1 MILTMVIGKFVIYI
15 CETVGYKETVNKFPH
30 TRWKI
35 LLFGDADTMSDDKFR
50 DLHLSNSAII
60 HVKPPGPLSREILL
74 KQDRAESAAVSYP
87 KAIPVAFA
95 EGKGATLKDVDGNI
109 YIDFFAGAG
118 VLNVGH
124 CNPEIV
130 EAAKEQMGQLTH
142 TLDFPTPIRME
153 MIDELLSVLP
163 TKLKNNAKLLFVA
176 PTGSDTVESAMKL
189 AKFNTGRIGM
199 ISFEGA
205 YHGMTAGA
213 ITLTANKSLKQ
224 SLIPMIPEVHF
235 VPYAYCYRCP
245 FGQDYAECN
254 LECAKYLEHVLEDP
268 KSGVVDPAAI
278 IIEAVQ
284 GEGGSLPAPI
294 EYLKEVKRISSEY
307 CIPLILDEIQAGM
320 GRTGKMWA
328 YQHAGIIPDIMTI
341 SKGIGGGLPLSV
353 LVFDEALD
361 TWEKGAHVG
370 TFRGNVV
377 ALAAGVASLRFIK
390 KHKLWRHAS
399 RLGDDIFLPWMVE
412 LLDDCK
418 FIGDIRGKGLMLG
431 IEFVKDK
438 KTKTPWP
445 EFAKKVRTACYQ
457 RGLIVEIGGHFSNV
471 VRFMPPLVITTE
483 LAEAGLEIFADAL
496 KEVEAAAKYVDFPT
510 ATPQ

>member
-1 MILTMVIGKFVIYI
+1 MF
-15 CETVGYKETVNKFPH
+15 
-30 TRWKI
+30 
-35 LLFGDADTMSDDKFR
+35 DDKFR
-50 DLHLSNSAII
+50 NLHLSNSAII
-60 HVKPPGPLSREILL
+60 FEKPPGPRSKEMLQ
-74 KQDRAESAAVSYP
+74 KQDYAESAAVSYP

-124 CNPEIV
+124 CNPEVV
-130 EAAKEQMGQLTH
+130 EAAKEQMGKLTH

-153 MIDELLSVLP
+153 LVDELLSVLP
-163 TKLKNNAKLLFVA
+163 TKFRNIAKLLFVA
-176 PTGSDTVESAMKL
+176 PTGSDAVESAMKL

-224 SLIPMIPEVHF
+224 SLMPMIPEVHF
-235 VPYAYCYRCP
+235 IPYAYCYRCP
-245 FGQDYAECN
+245 FGREYSDCS
-254 LECAKYLEHVLEDP
+254 LECASYIEHVLEDP

-284 GEGGSLPAPI
+284 GEAGSLPAPD
-294 EYLKEVKRISSEY
+294 EFLKEVKRISTEY
-307 CIPLILDEIQAGM
+307 CVLLIVDEIQAGM
-320 GRTGKMWA
+320 SRTGKMWA
-328 YQHAGIIPDIMTI
+328 FQHSDIIPDIMTI
-341 SKGIGGGLPLSV
+341 SKGIGGGLPLSA
-353 LVFDEALD
+353 LVFDEKLD

-377 ALAAGVASLRFIK
+377 ALAAGVATLKFIK
-390 KHKLWRHAS
+390 KHKLWNYAARLSEEVFFPRLEELKEES
-399 RLGDDIFLPWMVE
+399 R
-412 LLDDCK
+412 
-418 FIGDIRGKGLMLG
+418 FIGDVRGKGLMLG

-438 KTKTPWP
+438 KSKKPWT
-445 EFAKKVRTACYQ
+445 EFAKEIRTACYQ

-471 VRFMPPLVITTE
+471 VRFMPPLVLTKE
-483 LAEAGLEIFADAL
+483 LAEAGLDIFTDSL
-496 KEVEAAAKYVDFPT
+496 REVEDANKGIEFPT
-510 ATPQ
+510 VASHLS

>member
-1 MILTMVIGKFVIYI
+1 
-15 CETVGYKETVNKFPH
+15 
-30 TRWKI
+30 
-35 LLFGDADTMSDDKFR
+35 MSDDKFR
-50 DLHLSNSAII
+50 DLHLSNSALIRK
-60 HVKPPGPLSREILL
+60 KPPGPRSREMLQ

-124 CNPEIV
+124 CNPEVV
-130 EAAKEQMGQLTH
+130 EAAKEQMGRLTH

-153 MIDELLSVLP
+153 MVDELLSVLP
-163 TKLKNNAKLLFVA
+163 TKLRNIAKLLFVA
-176 PTGSDTVESAMKL
+176 PTGSDAVESAMKL

-224 SLIPMIPEVHF
+224 SLMPMIPEVHF

-245 FGQDYAECN
+245 FGTNYSDCS
-254 LECAKYLEHVLEDP
+254 LECAAYLEHVLEDP

-284 GEGGSLPAPI
+284 GEGGSLPAPN
-294 EYLKEVKRISSEY
+294 EYLKEVKRMSSEY
-307 CIPLILDEIQAGM
+307 CVPLIVDEIQAGM

-328 YQHAGIIPDIMTI
+328 CQHSGITPDIMTI

-353 LVFDEALD
+353 LVFDEKLD

-377 ALAAGVASLRFIK
+377 ALAAGVAALRFIK
-390 KHKLWRHAS
+390 RHKLWKHAA
-399 RLGDDIFLPWMVE
+399 RLGDDIFLPWLIDLQDE
-412 LLDDCK
+412 SR
-418 FIGDIRGKGLMLG
+418 FIGDTRGRGLMLG
-431 IEFVKDK
+431 VEFVKDK
-438 KTKTPWP
+438 KTKEPWT
-445 EFAKKVRTACYQ
+445 EFAKEVRTACYQ

-471 VRFMPPLVITTE
+471 VRFMPPLVITSE

-496 KEVEAAAKYVDFPT
+496 KEVEDANKDAEFSMVSSH
-510 ATPQ
+510 

>member
-1 MILTMVIGKFVIYI
+1 ML
-15 CETVGYKETVNKFPH
+15 
-30 TRWKI
+30 
-35 LLFGDADTMSDDKFR
+35 DDKFR
-50 DLHLSNSAII
+50 NLHLSNSAMIFE
-60 HVKPPGPLSREILL
+60 KPPGPRSKEMLQ
-74 KQDRAESAAVSYP
+74 KQDYAESAAVSYP

-124 CNPEIV
+124 CNPEVV
-130 EAAKEQMGQLTH
+130 EAAKVQMGKLTH

-153 MIDELLSVLP
+153 LVDELLSVLP
-163 TKLKNNAKLLFVA
+163 TKFRNIAKLLFVA
-176 PTGSDTVESAMKL
+176 PTGSDAVESAMKL

-224 SLIPMIPEVHF
+224 SLMPMIPEVHF
-235 VPYAYCYRCP
+235 LPYAYCYRCP
-245 FGQDYAECN
+245 FGREYSDCS
-254 LECAKYLEHVLEDP
+254 LECASFIEHVLEDP

-284 GEGGSLPAPI
+284 GEAGSLPAPD
-294 EYLKEVKRISSEY
+294 EFLKEVKRISTEY
-307 CIPLILDEIQAGM
+307 CVLLIVDEIQAGM
-320 GRTGKMWA
+320 SRTGKMWA
-328 YQHAGIIPDIMTI
+328 FQHSGIIPDIMTI
-341 SKGIGGGLPLSV
+341 SKGIGGGLPLSA
-353 LVFDEALD
+353 LVFDEKLD

-377 ALAAGVASLRFIK
+377 ALAAGVATLKFIK
-390 KHKLWRHAS
+390 KHKLWNHAD
-399 RLGDDIFLPWMVE
+399 RLSEEVFLPRLEE
-412 LLDDCK
+412 LK
-418 FIGDIRGKGLMLG
+418 EESRFIGDVRGKGLMLG

-438 KTKTPWP
+438 KSKKPWT
-445 EFAKKVRTACYQ
+445 EFAKEIRTACYQ

-471 VRFMPPLVITTE
+471 VRFMPPLVLTKE
-483 LAEAGLEIFADAL
+483 LAEAGLDIFTDSL
-496 KEVEAAAKYVDFPT
+496 REVEDANKGVEFPT
-510 ATPQ
+510 VTSHLS